1 MIEPDGRRQL
11 VLDVQTQVDRAN
23 LVPFY
28 NESVLPD
35 QAIAENK
42 KALMHGYV

>member
-1 MIEPDGRRQL
+1 MED
-11 VLDVQTQVDRAN
+11 AN
-23 LVPFY
+23 FY